1 MIDTIGPEAAVITPA
16 RRKSLYEDIS
26 NQIIESISNGTWKE
40 SERIPGEIELA
51 GMFEVSRNSV
61 RESVK
66 ALELIGILRAKSGN
80 GTFVAEGAQARISRF
95 MVQALPEGED
105 SLVEIMEARL
115 VIEPGL
121 VKLASQRPTAEYLNR
136 LESSVVECRKAFEA
150 RNYDFELGFEF
161 HQILFQMTGNQ
172 ILIGL
177 FEQMKPALVAIRRKI
192 FFKHND
198 PKVLLHEQDQ
208 HAAILDLICKGQGE
222 AAAALMEAHIA
233 ESLHRLRKEK

>member
-1 MIDTIGPEAAVITPA
+1 MITPA

-40 SERIPGEIELA
+40 SDRIPGEIELA

-80 GTFVAEGAQARISRF
+80 GTFVAEGAQARIGRYKS
-95 MVQALPEGED
+95 QALPEDED

-121 VKLASQRPTAEYLNR
+121 VKLAAKRLTAEYQKR
-136 LESSVVECRKAFEA
+136 LESSVEACRKAFQA

-161 HQILFQMTGNQ
+161 HQILFQMSGNK
-172 ILIGL
+172 ILIGM
-177 FEQMKPALVAIRRKI
+177 FDQMKPTLVAIRRKI

-208 HAAILDLICKGQGE
+208 HAVILDLICKGQGE
-222 AAAALMEAHIA
+222 AAAALMESHIA
-233 ESLHRLRKEK
+233 ESLHRLRKET

>member
-26 NQIIESISNGTWKE
+26 SQIIESISNGTWKE
-40 SERIPGEIELA
+40 SERIPGEVELA
-51 GMFEVSRNSV
+51 GMFEVSRNSI

-80 GTFVAEGAQARISRF
+80 GTFVAEGALARIGRF
-95 MVQALPEGED
+95 KVQTLPEDED

-121 VKLASQRPTAEYLNR
+121 VKLAAERPTEDYLR
-136 LESSVVECRKAFEA
+136 LLESTIEECRKAFQA
-150 RNYDFELGFEF
+150 RNYDFELGFRF
-161 HQILFQMTGNQ
+161 HQILFQMTGNK
-172 ILIGL
+172 ILIGM
-177 FEQMKPALVAIRRKI
+177 FEQMKPTLVAVRRKI

-198 PKVLLHEQDQ
+198 PRVLLHEQDQ
-208 HAAILDLICKGQGE
+208 HAEILGLIGKGEGE
-222 AAAALMEAHIA
+222 AAANLMEAHIA
-233 ESLHRLRKEK
+233 ESLKRLRGGK